1 MPNAYPNNC
10 SLPCYRWGWV
20 QTLQTRA
27 GDPPLL
33 WIWQWIIC
41 NVFSPDFRLLCP
53 VSYAPMCISHTHAVQ
68 HTALSASDLG
78 SPTTSFQ
85 CLKSQKGSE
94 ALELCFVQQT
104 LLPCSRSCAGSRIS
118 RSGLMQ
124 CSPSLAGSPDPTQGQ
139 TCQIAHSAD
148 MPVLFMMFRGTGK
161 GTYIVI

>member
-1 MPNAYPNNC
+1 M
-10 SLPCYRWGWV
+10 SSV
-20 QTLQTRA
+20 QT
-27 GDPPLL
+27 
-33 WIWQWIIC
+33 
-41 NVFSPDFRLLCP
+41 SDFWVLFHMP
-53 VSYAPMCISHTHAVQ
+53 PMCISHTRAVQ

-124 CSPSLAGSPDPTQGQ
+124 CSPSLAGSPDSTQGQ
-139 TCQIAHSAD
+139 TCQMAHSAD

-161 GTYIVI
+161 GTYTVIYIKRNGSTPNSEGVINSEGII